1 MRSRCM
7 SSDCNT
13 TWFFVMPVITALA
26 CSVVGLSLFQ
36 HHVSMPSQVAAS
48 RVPPA
53 PVKEVKNAKADAS
66 VEESAAPEPLIHLPR
81 IRTRLPANGVPV
93 NVNVRSGRSNS
104 WGDETISI
112 SIKSSNDRVTGND
125 DKPFDWLAIVEV
137 PGGGLVERTDAF
149 ASEAPVD
156 GYAAKRGVNMPAW
169 LPKEK
174 WHSEIK
180 RDYFVRFRSGNHA
193 LLRMKFSGKESRTVT
208 EVFLNPKPGSRNL
221 AFDPNKVV
229 LAE

>member
-1 MRSRCM
+1 M
-7 SSDCNT
+7 SSDCNA
-13 TWFFVMPVITALA
+13 TWFFVMPVITVLA

-36 HHVSMPSQVAAS
+36 HHVSMPPQVAAS
-48 RVPPA
+48 RVSEA
-53 PVKEVKNAKADAS
+53 AVVEVKNTEPAL
-66 VEESAAPEPLIHLPR
+66 PEPLIHLPR
-81 IRTRLPANGVPV
+81 IRTKLPANGVPV

-112 SIKSSNDRVTGND
+112 SIKSSNDRVTPGD

-156 GYAAKRGVNMPAW
+156 GYAAKRGINMPAW

-180 RDYFVRFRSGNHA
+180 RDYFVKFRSGNYA
-193 LLRMKFSGKESRTVT
+193 LLRMKFSGKESRTIT
-208 EVFLNPKPGSRNL
+208 EVFLNPKSGSRNL
-221 AFDPNKVV
+221 TFDPNKVV